1 MLKAN
6 EFNIEDRRERLRELL
21 QQEELGYLQEMAD
34 KEETVIERQA
44 KMRERAKLLKEK
56 REEERLSFVHDK
68 LEQQFRD
75 QCEELRSTMS
85 KRHQDE
91 VAAERMEQLRIKSD
105 QEQALKTEE
114 DMYAAMWYEDME
126 AKARRE
132 EENTKKQ
139 MAANLETLEV
149 LQQQMAAL
157 EVQRIEERELVKE
170 EAKILEERTQLRAL
184 EEQHALEEKRRKQE
198 EVRNM
203 YGQSLQMKK
212 EKQAREMQEQLAFDL
227 KILEQLLEESKNE
240 AMETVQ
246 RKRELREEDRR
257 YRTYL
262 KQMKETER
270 QRELELERVCDAEVE
285 KMWDKK
291 VKQWRLEKDA
301 RRKLMED
308 VMESRRHQLME
319 KLHVNERRQEEARR
333 EREELTQK
341 IEDNKRL
348 EKSQVEKLKAQNE
361 AHQSDLIGQM
371 EYNRRL
377 QDADV
382 VEQQR
387 MFLAEQEAELEYR
400 RKVEEMRNKPVIE
413 KMHPMRRRQYQASGH
428 FS

>member
-1 MLKAN
+1 
-6 EFNIEDRRERLRELL
+6 
-21 QQEELGYLQEMAD
+21 
-34 KEETVIERQA
+34 
-44 KMRERAKLLKEK
+44 
-56 REEERLSFVHDK
+56 
-68 LEQQFRD
+68 
-75 QCEELRSTMS
+75 MS